1 MGRFL
6 DFISGK
12 TNSNEIVPEPQIE
25 EKIEVPEPV
34 EEKSNSFFNLT
45 PGKKKRKRK

>member
-12 TNSNEIVPEPQIE
+12 SVPNEVVPEPQVEETVEISEPIE
-25 EKIEVPEPV
+25 EK
-34 EEKSNSFFNLT
+34 KTNFFNLNS
-45 PGKKKRKRK
+45 GKKKRKRK